1 MCPLHRRGALA
12 VHRLPIASEALLR
25 GHDSRDDGSEVCW
38 PRMHRCLQ
46 LMAPVPRQ
54 GQADSRSA
62 ELHLTWGMPP
72 GLFLLKMLSLE
83 GEIEDDSRLG
93 ASCWIGNGC
102 WGWMPRWIGNGCWG
116 WMPSHVVTYQS
127 YVIESASLKPG
138 TNTGT
143 NRFCLCLVLLLPQ
156 TNANACICILRL

>member
-12 VHRLPIASEALLR
+12 VHRLPIASEALLC

-54 GQADSRSA
+54 GQADGRSA

-72 GLFLLKMLSLE
+72 GLFLLKMLSLG

-93 ASCWIGNGC
+93 AS
-102 WGWMPRWIGNGCWG
+102 RWIGNGCWG
-116 WMPSHVVTYQS
+116 WMPSHMVTYQS

-138 TNTGT
+138 TNTSA

>member
-1 MCPLHRRGALA
+1 MYPLHRRGTLA
-12 VHRLPIASEALLR
+12 VHWLPIASEALLR
-25 GHDSRDDGSEVCW
+25 GHNSRDDGSEFCW

-93 ASCWIGNGC
+93 ASRWETGVGDGC
-102 WGWMPRWIGNGCWG
+102 
-116 WMPSHVVTYQS
+116 
-127 YVIESASLKPG
+127 
-138 TNTGT
+138 
-143 NRFCLCLVLLLPQ
+143 
-156 TNANACICILRL
+156 